1 MGVCSACLG
10 NQKFYD
16 KKGAKVC
23 AKEKVLFT
31 TAFSCCIKNL
41 VVLRALANRCDHRLV
56 VCPLVF
62 VVMAGRILIY
72 NMASNFTGR
81 NFSAMPVRSF

>member
-1 MGVCSACLG
+1 VGVCSACLG

-56 VCPLVF
+56 MCPLVF
-62 VVMAGRILIY
+62 SRHGREDFNLQYGIKFHW
-72 NMASNFTGR
+72 S
-81 NFSAMPVRSF
+81 